1 MATSSSS
8 SASQI
13 LCASF
18 NQDNSFFSIG
28 TKDGFKIFEAKTGR
42 LCYEKTLG
50 AFSIVEMLFSSSLL
64 ALVGAGEQPS
74 LSPRRLCLFN
84 TATGANLRELSFL
97 TSIVAVRFNRKR
109 LVVLLQDKAFIYDLN
124 KMAILDEFETVPNT
138 KGLCAF
144 APNSEGCYL
153 AIPASNTRGSVLVYD
168 TLQLQSYC
176 QIDAHRSPLAA
187 IIFSSTGM
195 YLATASEKG
204 TIIRVHL
211 VSQATKSYNFRR
223 GTYSSTIYSLAFAPS
238 LDIPDILIATSSS
251 GSLHIFLVEA
261 VINGSRQ
268 NKLLGSVMPD
278 SINDA
283 FDPANHHVVHN
294 IVPAAVKSYVTVNRI
309 ENLPNTSPNLA
320 FRASI
325 YVVTQNGYF
334 REYILQFLKLNGST
348 WGLER
353 EFNVLDRRT
362 TRIYMVW
369 NCGILINYLCLVH
382 K

>member
-1 MATSSSS
+1 MATSS

-18 NQDNSFFSIG
+18 NQDNSFFAIG
-28 TKDGFKIFEAKTGR
+28 TRDGFKIFEARNGR

-64 ALVGAGEQPS
+64 AIVGAGEQPS

-124 KMAILDEFETVPNT
+124 IMAILDEFETVPNG

-144 APNSEGCYL
+144 APNSEGCYV
-153 AIPASNTRGSVLVYD
+153 AIPASITRGSVLVYD

-176 QIDAHRSPLAA
+176 QIDAHCSPLAA
-187 IIFSSTGM
+187 LVFSSTGM

-238 LDIPDILIATSSS
+238 LDIPDILTATSSS

-261 VINGSRQ
+261 VINGRH
-268 NKLLGSVMPD
+268 NKLLGSVIPE

-294 IVPAAVKSYVTVNRI
+294 IVPAGVKSYVAVNTI

-325 YVVTQNGYF
+325 YVVTRNGYF
-334 REYILQFLKLNGST
+334 REYSVQFFKLSGST
-348 WGLER
+348 WSLER
-353 EFNVLDRRT
+353 EFNLLDAT
-362 TRIYMVW
+362 AVS
-369 NCGILINYLCLVH
+369 C
-382 K
+382 

>member
-168 TLQLQSYC
+168 TLQLQSFC

-353 EFNVLDRRT
+353 EFNVLDVT
-362 TRIYMVW
+362 SDS
-369 NCGILINYLCLVH
+369 C
-382 K
+382 